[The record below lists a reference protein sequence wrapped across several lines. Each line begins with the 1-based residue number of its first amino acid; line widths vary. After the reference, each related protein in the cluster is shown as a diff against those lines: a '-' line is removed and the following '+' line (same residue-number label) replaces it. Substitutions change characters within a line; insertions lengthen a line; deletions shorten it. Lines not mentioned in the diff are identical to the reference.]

1 VRIRHDFTTAHTELY
16 LLVAI
21 VVFYMFIVAFYMFL
35 VVFYMFIAA
44 LQGRLWQG
52 GRHVH

>member
-1 VRIRHDFTTAHTELY
+1 MSPALGKIAHGVLLY
-16 LLVAI
+16 LRVAI